1 VAGNRVDLA
10 PVSALLII
18 SRAFGVPGARVVGA
32 PDWAVRELFAIRA
45 VMPAGAAAPDAL
57 EMLKTLLAERFA
69 LKTHVE
75 KRPFP
80 VYELSVGPSGPKFSE
95 VEAVDELDKDFAA
108 GQPGQSLRDSIIGS
122 PGDEHRYIDRAEP
135 DGIRFITV
143 TRKTRYSHKLVATNS
158 RQLDAERITM
168 EEFATVLWQ
177 SVDRQVVDKTG
188 LTGIYRFK
196 TLLPPILV
204 SPRMQS
210 VLGDRL
216 GTDPPGGPSLSRA
229 LDELGLKM
237 EPTNAPVDF
246 IVIDRI
252 ERPTLN

>member
-1 VAGNRVDLA
+1 MSG
-10 PVSALLII
+10 LLIAQ
-18 SRAFGVPGARVVGA
+18 SPR
-32 PDWAVRELFAIRA
+32 IRSW
-45 VMPAGAAAPDAL
+45 L
-57 EMLKTLLAERFA
+57 RTLLADRFA
-69 LKTHVE
+69 LKTHIE
-75 KRPFP
+75 RRPFA
-80 VYELSVGPSGPKFSE
+80 VYELSVDPSGPKFPE
-95 VEAVDELDKDFAA
+95 VDAVDELEKDFT
-108 GQPGQSLRDSIIGS
+108 GTPGQSLRDSVSGS
-122 PGDEHRYIDRAEP
+122 PGDERRSIDRAEP

-143 TRKTRYSHKLVATNS
+143 TRKTRYSHKLVAADA

-168 EEFATVLWQ
+168 EEFVTVFWQ

-216 GTDPPGGPSLSRA
+216 GPDPPRGPSLSRA